1 MSSKVRFKVVEQDG
15 QQIVQEIH
23 KVVVHQFNMGDVED
37 PDLFAAEPMWKWQ
50 QSDVGQFV
58 MENSIEPPVWNRQL
72 DLRSYGHTYIITAE
86 LEKKK
91 LSEFYLR
98 WGKNGNLKTL

>member
-1 MSSKVRFKVVEQDG
+1 
-15 QQIVQEIH
+15 
-23 KVVVHQFNMGDVED
+23 
-37 PDLFAAEPMWKWQ
+37 
-50 QSDVGQFV
+50 